1 MPLSPELLQKAVSAG
16 ITTGAPLQQ
25 PNRPFPSGSNG
36 INLGTPTY
44 IQTAEPALDVNG
56 NLSLLMQGAVGN
68 YLNLVL
74 GQDGSSILGHGNM
87 ISGNSSQNVTV
98 SGIVEKGKLSLT
110 IEPYGGSEIYKLE
123 LQPDRNTLTGS
134 YNVQSTDGATHSG
147 MAIGILSNN
156 SIKVQSSSN
165 QPQQDSVKAI
175 TPTRPLSVNPAR
187 TIPIQIGQ
195 GSSLGST
202 FSSSKSISMRTSSG

>member
-1 MPLSPELLQKAVSAG
+1 MSL
-16 ITTGAPLQQ
+16 T
-25 PNRPFPSGSNG
+25 SGSSG
-36 INLGTPTY
+36 INLATPLTASSALEDPTY
-44 IQTAEPALDVNG
+44 MQTSETALSVNG
-56 NLSLLMQGAVGN
+56 NLSLILQGEVSN

-74 GQDGSSILGHGNM
+74 RQDDSSVLGHGNM
-87 ISGNSSQNVTV
+87 ISGNSFQNVTA
-98 SGIVEKGKLSLT
+98 SGMVENGKLSLT

-147 MAIGILSNN
+147 MAIGILPNN

-187 TIPIQIGQ
+187 MIPIQIGQ
-195 GSSLGST
+195 GSSIGST
-202 FSSSKSISMRTSSG
+202 FSSSKSISMSTSSG